1 MPSPSITSHLH
12 PTHGFHPSSI
22 TTLTL
27 LHHHQNCTIHLYY
40 TLPPQIFV
48 DPHELALR
56 RASYAYRHWGS
67 TELEKPAHAL
77 DTGEADTEVLIISE
91 DTKFLV
97 GVDGTDTAAHREVT
111 VDVPMHLRYGP
122 PSASGG
128 YEEVQLRWPTAFLIC
143 PSNLSSSDHPPSH
156 LCADFSL
163 PTHVLNSL
171 PPKKSCFPVHPLPSS
186 GPNSNTILL
195 PLGNTAHLAAVEIGT
210 AAVILACFFWLVKV
224 AWDTA
229 GRLNAKRRN
238 SKRE

>member
-1 MPSPSITSHLH
+1 M
-12 PTHGFHPSSI
+12 
-22 TTLTL
+22 
-27 LHHHQNCTIHLYY
+27 
-40 TLPPQIFV
+40 
-48 DPHELALR
+48 
-56 RASYAYRHWGS
+56 
-67 TELEKPAHAL
+67 
-77 DTGEADTEVLIISE
+77 LIISE

-97 GVDGTDTAAHREVT
+97 GVDGTDTVAQREVT
-111 VDVPMHLRYGP
+111 VDVPMHLRYGR

-128 YEEVQLRWPTAFLIC
+128 YEEVQLRWPTAFFLC
-143 PSNLSSSDHPPSH
+143 PSDSSSSDHLPSH
-156 LCADFSL
+156 LCPDLSL